1 MRATWRILA
10 AAIMLAASATD
21 LLAQKGTDPIA
32 VVNGEVIP
40 RSELDEALKQ
50 RPPIVTPLTAA
61 QQRALYQEVIA
72 VLVDEVLVRQFLRQ
86 NAAPVDAVEVGK
98 QVAALERGLTSQG
111 KSLTDYLKDTHQTE
125 ALLRAN
131 LAGVIQWNA
140 YAAKRVS
147 ETDLKKYFAE
157 NKDFFDKVTVRASHI
172 VVRVD
177 SDTPP
182 AERQEAMKK
191 LNGLREDIAAKKT
204 TFVDAAVKYSQ
215 CPSAPKGGDL
225 GYFARKW
232 MVEEPFAKAAFA
244 LKVGEMSQVVTTD
257 YGFHIILVTDRKTGA
272 PSDFEQVKDDVRDC
286 LLEEIRQNTLLE
298 LRRTAKVEVK
308 LP

>member
-1 MRATWRILA
+1 
-10 AAIMLAASATD
+10 
-21 LLAQKGTDPIA
+21 
-32 VVNGEVIP
+32 
-40 RSELDEALKQ
+40 
-50 RPPIVTPLTAA
+50 
-61 QQRALYQEVIA
+61 
-72 VLVDEVLVRQFLRQ
+72 LVDEALVRQFLRQ
-86 NAAPVDAVEVGK
+86 NAPPVDAGEIGK
-98 QVAALERGLTSQG
+98 QIAALERGLTSQG
-111 KSLTDYLKDTHQTE
+111 KSLSEYLKETHQTD
-125 ALLRAN
+125 AQLRAN

-147 ETDLKKYFAE
+147 EADLKKYYTE

-172 VVRVD
+172 VLHVGP
-177 SDTPP
+177 DTTP
-182 AERQEAMKK
+182 AERQEAMKR
-191 LNGLREDIAAKKT
+191 LTDLREDIAAKKT
-204 TFVDAAVKYSQ
+204 NFADAAMKYSQ

-232 MVEEPFAKAAFA
+232 MVEEPFARVAFS
-244 LKVGEMSQVVTTD
+244 LKVGELSQVVTTD
-257 YGFHIILVTDRKTGA
+257 YGYHLIVVTDRKTGA